1 MPQLNV
7 FLELGGLISAWVPV
21 SPPLFLGCLDPNSPT
36 YCTRRENSI
45 MQGLIDL
52 IFYASL

>member
-7 FLELGGLISAWVPV
+7 FLELGGLIIAWVPV

-52 IFYASL
+52 TFYASL